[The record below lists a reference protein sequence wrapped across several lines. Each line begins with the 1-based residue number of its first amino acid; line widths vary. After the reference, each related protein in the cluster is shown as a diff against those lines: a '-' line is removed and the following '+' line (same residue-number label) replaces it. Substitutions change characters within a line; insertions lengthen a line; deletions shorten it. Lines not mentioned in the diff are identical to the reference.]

1 MFENLDKTSN
11 NKTGNQE
18 ISLSAS
24 DLVLGENELTFT
36 AKYPTGK
43 WGIGNF
49 ALKEDVS
56 TSSGIDLVVG
66 EASSETFGNKW
77 SGAQAVSSGVVT
89 ARFDVTDSQDLLL
102 SFRAYDID
110 STDEVIVKLNGSVF
124 ENLDKTSNNKTGNQE
139 ISLSASD
146 LVLGENEL
154 TFTAKY
160 PTGKWGIGN
169 FALKEDVSTSS
180 GIDLVVGEASSETF
194 GNKWSG
200 AQAVSSG
207 VVTARFDVTDTG
219 DLLLSFRAYDID
231 STDEVIVKL
240 NGSVFENLD
249 KTSNNKTGNQEIS
262 LSASDLVLGE
272 NELTFTAK
280 YPTGK
285 WGIGNFALKEDVST
299 SSGIDLVVGE
309 ASSETFGNKWS
320 GAQAVSSGVVTA
332 RFDVTGRIY
341 YCPLEPT
348 TLFYG

>member
-89 ARFDVTDSQDLLL
+89 ARFDVTDTSQDLLL

-207 VVTARFDVTDTG
+207 VVTARFDVTDT
-219 DLLLSFRAYDID
+219 
-231 STDEVIVKL
+231 K
-240 NGSVFENLD
+240 
-249 KTSNNKTGNQEIS
+249 
-262 LSASDLVLGE
+262 
-272 NELTFTAK
+272 
-280 YPTGK
+280 
-285 WGIGNFALKEDVST
+285 
-299 SSGIDLVVGE
+299 
-309 ASSETFGNKWS
+309 
-320 GAQAVSSGVVTA
+320 
-332 RFDVTGRIY
+332 IY

-348 TLFYG
+348 TLILRMRL